1 MVDKTHR
8 KIIGDYFNMFGY
20 ACKEVETV
28 NPNRMSRFDYVQTS
42 DCHVDG
48 DAPNEDITLI
58 ESIYDNGIRFWHDD
72 NIGDFNNNEGRA
84 N

>member
-1 MVDKTHR
+1 MT
-8 KIIGDYFNMFGY
+8 
-20 ACKEVETV
+20 
-28 NPNRMSRFDYVQTS
+28 RFDYVQTS

-48 DAPNEDITLI
+48 GAPNEDITLI